1 MHYAID
7 SCIVQCK
14 HSIIGK
20 AFNWSQRH
28 NWETMWNWAGSIYEF
43 LFIISS
49 QCFPSE
55 IKFTHCTGIEFHSV
69 GQYLDQMRP
78 PRKNGLGFCSLNPLI
93 CSLNL
98 LIFSL
103 NPLHLF
109 YGSIHVIF
117 EPTHLFFSSA
127 HLLFES
133 AHVTIRYG
141 HLIFE
146 SAHVT
151 FGPAI
156 CFLINSC
163 NRWIR
168 SCGL

>member
-1 MHYAID
+1 M
-7 SCIVQCK
+7 IVLVWLLYIIISNHQSKVIQCK

-28 NWETMWNWAGSIYEF
+28 NSETEQVPFEF
-43 LFIISS
+43 LFSFHLNISLDKENS
-49 QCFPSE
+49 SILVLHPA
-55 IKFTHCTGIEFHSV
+55 IEFHSV

-133 AHVTIRYG
+133 AHVTI
-141 HLIFE
+141 
-146 SAHVT
+146 
-151 FGPAI
+151 
-156 CFLINSC
+156 
-163 NRWIR
+163 
-168 SCGL
+168 

>member
-1 MHYAID
+1 MKLSRLHIW
-7 SCIVQCK
+7 I
-14 HSIIGK
+14 
-20 AFNWSQRH
+20 
-28 NWETMWNWAGSIYEF
+28 SIYH
-43 LFIISS
+43 LISMFPFRNKIHPLYWYWIPFSWSIPRPDEAS
-49 QCFPSE
+49 QE
-55 IKFTHCTGIEFHSV
+55 KWE
-69 GQYLDQMRP
+69 
-78 PRKNGLGFCSLNPLI
+78 NGFCSLNPLI

-127 HLLFES
+127 HLIFES